1 VKRCPPASCWRR
13 SSSGISVSIVVFEL
27 GTAHMDSLLAAS
39 KFHPFPWFGQ
49 RRQGGG
55 HLVLQDHGDEVYFR
69 NIKVRPL

>member
-1 VKRCPPASCWRR
+1 
-13 SSSGISVSIVVFEL
+13 VFEL
-27 GTAHMDSLLAAS
+27 GTARMDSLLAAS

-55 HLVLQDHGDEVYFR
+55 HIVLQDHGDEAYFR